1 MVFFAKFLETTSCS
15 IASANHFEA
24 TSDVERLLSIPDE
37 EPGKDLSWKY
47 FNLEEDLDFY
57 DSLPH
62 GALEKERMDAFS
74 HAVTNVFKDK
84 CKISSKLI
92 PNSYCEFSRGG
103 T

>member
-1 MVFFAKFLETTSCS
+1 MRSQKRIYLG
-15 IASANHFEA
+15 N
-24 TSDVERLLSIPDE
+24 
-37 EPGKDLSWKY
+37 Y
-47 FNLEEDLDFY
+47 FNLEEDLHVDFY
-57 DSLPH
+57 DPLPH

-103 T
+103 PEAAIFSV